1 MNKDTI
7 VQFICI
13 TSILEPEEFI
23 DMWESYAD
31 LRVDD
36 TTNILLQEGVT
47 EKNGNRFNYVIQH
60 KSSAADFRFAFM
72 KERSRMHPPEQKAR
86 IKLAG
91 GYQPVQLQS
100 TYNNVKED
108 ARIVVFVAQG
118 ETELEFYRSQ
128 SFHYLNIYEAYF
140 ENCAFGNVMEFFVSE
155 QESHSLVEQLK
166 AMPGVE
172 AGIYKDCSIFQPLNK
187 VADYAV

>member
-1 MNKDTI
+1 MNKETI

-13 TSILEPEEFI
+13 TSILGPEEFR

-31 LRVDD
+31 LLVED

-91 GYQPVQLQS
+91 GYFPVQLQS
-100 TYNNVKED
+100 VYNNVKED

-118 ETELEFYRSQ
+118 ETELEFYRTQ

-140 ENCAFGNVMEFFVSE
+140 ENCAYSYVMEFFVRK
-155 QESHSLVEQLK
+155 QEAPELLAQLK
-166 AMPGVE
+166 ARHGVE
-172 AGIYKDCSIFQPLNK
+172 AAIYKGCRASVNSKKFQTHG
-187 VADYAV
+187 

>member
-13 TSILEPEEFI
+13 TSILEPEEFM

-91 GYQPVQLQS
+91 GYHPVQLQS

-118 ETELEFYRSQ
+118 ETELEFYRTQ

-140 ENCAFGNVMEFFVSE
+140 ENCAYSYVMEFFVRE
-155 QESHSLVEQLK
+155 QEAPELLAQLK
-166 AMPGVE
+166 HRHGVE
-172 AGIYKDCSIFQPLNK
+172 AAIYKGCRVSHSSKK
-187 VADYAV
+187 VTAGY